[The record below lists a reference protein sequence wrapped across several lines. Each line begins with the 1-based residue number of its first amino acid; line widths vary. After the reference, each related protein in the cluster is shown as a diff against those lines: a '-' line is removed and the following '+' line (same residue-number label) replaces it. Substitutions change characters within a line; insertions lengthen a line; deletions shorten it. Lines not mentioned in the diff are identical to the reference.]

1 MTTGL
6 TLAITGLAAGVT
18 VFALGVSGRR
28 EEGDDIYSD
37 DDTVHLNLE
46 IGDRVFLLELEP
58 RSDHDHKRAK
68 GVLRAR
74 NGRGDFIKGDV
85 DESTFVRINHWIRCQ
100 VD

>member
-58 RSDHDHKRAK
+58 RSDHDHKRGCA
-68 GVLRAR
+68 AR
-74 NGRGDFIKGDV
+74 PQWSWRFHQGR
-85 DESTFVRINHWIRCQ
+85 R
-100 VD
+100 